1 MNNTRRK
8 FIKQSIFGGAGLVT
22 LGGLPLTALAYKDEF
37 VKLSILHTN
46 DVHSRIEPYP
56 VNDPLYPGM
65 GGASRRATLINKL
78 RATEKNVLLFDA
90 GDIFQGTP
98 YFNFY
103 KGELD
108 FKLMSAMQYDAAT
121 LGNHDFDNGI
131 EGLSNM
137 LPFAQFPF
145 LNCNYLLA
153 DTPLNGKIEPY
164 KIFEI
169 EGIKIGVFG
178 VGVQL
183 EGLVDKR
190 LYGNTFY
197 LNPIEKANETA
208 KLLKYDKGCQL
219 IVVLSHLGYK
229 YNSNKV
235 SDIILAKESKDIDI
249 IIGGHTHT
257 FLEQAVIE
265 KNKKNKPVYICQA
278 GFSGLL
284 LGKIDCFF
292 KKNTSEMAVNTTTIK
307 IF

>member
-1 MNNTRRK
+1 LNNTRRK
-8 FIKQSIFGGAGLVT
+8 FIKQSILSGAGIVT
-22 LGGLPLTALAYKDEF
+22 LGGFPLHAFAQKEEL

-56 VNDPLYPGM
+56 DNDPIYPGM
-65 GGASRRATLINKL
+65 GGASRRATLINNI
-78 RATEKNVLLFDA
+78 RANEKNVLLFDA

-137 LPFAQFPF
+137 LPFAKFPF
-145 LNCNYLLA
+145 VNCNYSFT
-153 DTPLNGKIEPY
+153 DTPLSGKIEPY

-178 VGVQL
+178 LGVQL
-183 EGLVDKR
+183 EGLVNKT

-208 KLLKYDKGCQL
+208 KLLKYDKGCRL
-219 IVVLSHLGYK
+219 IIALSHLGYK
-229 YNSNKV
+229 YSSNKV
-235 SDIILAKESKDIDI
+235 SDIVLANESKDIDI

-265 KNKKNKPVYICQA
+265 KNKKNKPVYVCQA